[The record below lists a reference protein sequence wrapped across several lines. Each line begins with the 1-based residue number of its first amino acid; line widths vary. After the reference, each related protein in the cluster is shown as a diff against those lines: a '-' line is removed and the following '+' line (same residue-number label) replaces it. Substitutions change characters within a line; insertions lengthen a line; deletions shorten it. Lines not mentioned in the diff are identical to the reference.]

1 MVALISLVLFCL
13 LILVVCVF
21 GFAIWCFGGLM
32 WLGVFA
38 LWFEIWVDG
47 LLGFGLMWYT
57 LLGLAVRL
65 LWVLL
70 VWFGGLVLPVW
81 VGFLVFVVCFGL
93 VCFSLV

>member
-1 MVALISLVLFCL
+1 M
-13 LILVVCVF
+13 
-21 GFAIWCFGGLM
+21 
-32 WLGVFA
+32 
-38 LWFEIWVDG
+38 DG
-47 LLGFGLMWYT
+47 LLGFGLVWHT